1 MKYCSECGCENLDEA
16 QFCRN
21 CGSKLKAV
29 TDGIAQKQPASEVIE
44 VPKQE
49 EVTPNVIVN
58 KNKDSI
64 VSKIFYT
71 TDKYTGELRIAKT
84 NIISLVVFVVM
95 FLFEINLGLGEYSF
109 VVVFIS
115 AIVFGLVFAV
125 PTFIIGYL
133 LRLAIGKL
141 TH

>member
-29 TDGIAQKQPASEVIE
+29 TDGISQNQPVSEVRE
-44 VPKQE
+44 VPKP
-49 EVTPNVIVN
+49 EVTPNVTVN

-95 FLFEINLGLGEYSF
+95 FLFEVNLGLGEYSF
-109 VVVFIS
+109 AAIFIS
-115 AIVFGLVFAV
+115 AILFGLIFAV

>member
-21 CGSKLKAV
+21 CGSKLKAI
-29 TDGIAQKQPASEVIE
+29 TEETAQKQPASDVGEVQ
-44 VPKQE
+44 KQE
-49 EVTPNVIVN
+49 EVTQKVTVN
-58 KNKDSI
+58 KNNDSI
-64 VSKIFYT
+64 VSKLVYT

-84 NIISLVVFVVM
+84 NIISIVVFVGM
-95 FLFEINLGLGEYSF
+95 FVFAVIAGLGEYSLA
-109 VVVFIS
+109 VVFIS
-115 AIVFGLVFAV
+115 SIIFGLMFAV

-133 LRLAIGKL
+133 LRLSIGNL